1 MDTSDSLTPFSSIE
15 EVIERFSLEGYL
27 LDRSLATT
35 IYLSIVLQKPVFLE
49 GEPGVGKTELAK
61 VMATVLDAEFIRL
74 QCYEGLDTS
83 TALYEWNYP
92 KQMLEIRLE
101 EAREI
106 DKEQIGRNIFGEEFL
121 LKRPLLQAIMV
132 EPPRQAVLLIDEVD
146 RSDEEFEAFLLEVLS
161 DFQISIPE
169 IGTIEAHRPPVVIL
183 TSNRTREL
191 HDALKRRC
199 LYYWIDYPDY
209 AREIAIVRARV
220 PGIEDALAA
229 QICRFMQWLR
239 DQDLYKHP
247 GVSETVD
254 WAHALIALGMN
265 ELDPD
270 AVQQT
275 LGWIIKNKRDTDKLH
290 ELNLA
295 AAIERLRAGKA
306 YG

>member
-1 MDTSDSLTPFSSIE
+1 MDKSDSLTPFSSIE

-229 QICRFMQWLR
+229 QVCPL
-239 DQDLYKHP
+239 
-247 GVSETVD
+247 
-254 WAHALIALGMN
+254 HAMVA
-265 ELDPD
+265 
-270 AVQQT
+270 
-275 LGWIIKNKRDTDKLH
+275 
-290 ELNLA
+290 
-295 AAIERLRAGKA
+295 
-306 YG
+306 